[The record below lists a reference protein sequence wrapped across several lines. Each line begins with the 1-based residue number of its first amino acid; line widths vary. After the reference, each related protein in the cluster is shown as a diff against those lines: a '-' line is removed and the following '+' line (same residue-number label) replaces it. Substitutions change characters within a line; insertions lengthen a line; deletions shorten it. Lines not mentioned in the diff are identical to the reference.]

1 VRELTVDVLLY
12 EKKIDS
18 FPQLISDL
26 GVLDQDAGIRA
37 IGKYKAKKCFVFVT
51 RSLNGFTSILCSM
64 KRAGKES
71 IPDKRLLAKEFE
83 NLQDLEKFLTE
94 VVAKPLVAFGY

>member
-1 VRELTVDVLLY
+1 LLY

-37 IGKYKAKKCFVFVT
+37 VGKYKAKKCFVFVT
-51 RSLNGFTSILCSM
+51 RSENGFTSILCST
-64 KRAGKES
+64 KRSGRES

-94 VVAKPLVAFGY
+94 VVAKPLVASEY

>member
-1 VRELTVDVLLY
+1 MLY

-18 FPQLISDL
+18 FPQLINDI
-26 GVLDQDAGIRA
+26 GVMDQDAGIRA

-64 KRAGKES
+64 KRSGKET

-94 VVAKPLVAFGY
+94 VVAKPLVASEY